1 VTSSATVLAP
11 ALKRLDVHAAREQD
25 LAAALALLAWEQEKN
40 PWVERLPELL
50 RAAVDAPQGEYRA
63 CVAERDGEVVGFGVY
78 GLIAGAVG
86 TGVIHGVLVAAR
98 SRRAGIG
105 LRIILH
111 IAQDLAQSGARL
123 IVSEIPGDAAAM
135 KYRAL
140 LIAYGFAEET
150 RIDDYYR
157 DGVPQI
163 ISRFDL

>member
-1 VTSSATVLAP
+1 MLAP

-40 PWVERLPELL
+40 CWVGRIPELL
-50 RAAVDAPQGEYRA
+50 RCAIDDPSGEYRA
-63 CVAERDGEVVGFGVY
+63 CVAERDGEIVGFGVY
-78 GLIAGAVG
+78 GTIAGASG
-86 TGVIHGVLVAAR
+86 TGVLHGVFVAAR

-105 LRIILH
+105 LRILLH
-111 IAQDLAQSGARL
+111 ISQDLANVGARMIIAEL
-123 IVSEIPGDAAAM
+123 PGDPSIV
-135 KYRAL
+135 KYRAML
-140 LIAYGFAEET
+140 LAYGFVEET

>member
-1 VTSSATVLAP
+1 VAWEASVLAP

-25 LAAALALLAWEQEKN
+25 LAAALALVAFEQEKN
-40 PWVERLPELL
+40 PWVDRIPELL
-50 RAAVDAPQGEYRA
+50 RAAVDDPRGEYRA
-63 CVAERDGEVVGFGVY
+63 CVAVRDGEVVGLGTY
-78 GLIAGAVG
+78 GLVAGTAGTAVLY
-86 TGVIHGVLVAAR
+86 GVLVAPR

-111 IAQDLAQSGARL
+111 IATELTGEATRM
-123 IVSEIPGDAAAM
+123 IVAEIPGDPAVM
-135 KYRAL
+135 RYRAL
-140 LIAYGFAEET
+140 LLAYGFTEET

>member
-1 VTSSATVLAP
+1 VTATATVLAP

-25 LAAALALLAWEQEKN
+25 LAAALALLAWEQDKN

-50 RAAVDAPQGEYRA
+50 RSAVDAPKGEYRA

-78 GLIAGAVG
+78 GFVAGAVG
-86 TGVIHGVLVAAR
+86 TGIIYGVLVAAR

-105 LRIILH
+105 LRIMLH
-111 IAQDLAQSGARL
+111 IAQDLADSGARM
-123 IVSEIPGDAAAM
+123 IVAEVPGEPAAM

-140 LIAYGFAEET
+140 LIAYGFSEET

-157 DGVPQI
+157 DGIPQI

>member
-1 VTSSATVLAP
+1 MLAP

-25 LAAALALLAWEQEKN
+25 LAAALALVSWEQDRN
-40 PWVERLPELL
+40 PWIERIPELL
-50 RAAVDAPQGEYRA
+50 RVAVGNPKGEYRA
-63 CVAERDGEVVGFGVY
+63 CVAERDGEIVGFGVY
-78 GLIAGAVG
+78 GMIAGAVG
-86 TGVIHGVLVAAR
+86 TGALYGVVVAAR

-111 IAQDLAQSGARL
+111 ATQDLTEAGARM
-123 IVSEIPGDAAAM
+123 IVAEIPGDPTVM
-135 KYRAL
+135 RYRAL
-140 LIAYGFAEET
+140 LIAYGFMEET